1 MYIYVTLCYSVL
13 LITVVSAEPFFPQK
27 STLREPTR
35 TNSWYI
41 CVITMW
47 CHAPPAFPLPS
58 SGSPS
63 GGLAQQKPR
72 HFQVIS
78 VMNTGKINKN
88 RDWPSKWYNNNDNND
103 NNNNIYM
110 ENCWSQPCHVE
121 HPTRDPKQIQYQ
133 IWGSGVAFDIGE
145 MTMGVDQG
153 SKRLSTI
160 LKVTARH
167 LWRGFLQI
175 FNETTIT
182 GSWAVDTYAQQF
194 WQTQTGNQGNYTC
207 ATCWT
212 TRMSVKCLMLPLNIL
227 RYLHPSVSSERS
239 KNQKNQ
245 CR

>member
-1 MYIYVTLCYSVL
+1 MIIIIIVIIIIY
-13 LITVVSAEPFFPQK
+13 
-27 STLREPTR
+27 
-35 TNSWYI
+35 
-41 CVITMW
+41 
-47 CHAPPAFPLPS
+47 
-58 SGSPS
+58 
-63 GGLAQQKPR
+63 
-72 HFQVIS
+72 
-78 VMNTGKINKN
+78 
-88 RDWPSKWYNNNDNND
+88 
-103 NNNNIYM
+103 IYM

-239 KNQKNQ
+239 KNQKKSVSLEYAQ
-245 CR
+245 FKSGLICS